1 MPVPWLSNLGVRGRA
16 PRGESRS
23 FCPRILLKSPLSRLS
38 RHRDRLAVAVCPRDT
53 CAISGRL
60 PPVSILAAAGIRVAI
75 GTDSRASNP
84 DLSVLAE
91 CHALVGAG
99 VVPAEQSLRMAT
111 GHGAW
116 AHAHDDRAGRILPG
130 RPADLIVLRPQ
141 ASLADPFAAA
151 IDPGTAVVATL
162 RRGRVITGSLFETAP
177 SA

>member
-1 MPVPWLSNLGVRGRA
+1 
-16 PRGESRS
+16 
-23 FCPRILLKSPLSRLS
+23 
-38 RHRDRLAVAVCPRDT
+38 
-53 CAISGRL
+53 
-60 PPVSILAAAGIRVAI
+60 VAI

-91 CHALVGAG
+91 CRALVGAG

-151 IDPGTAVVATL
+151 IDPGTAVVAAL